1 MRECCLIDADLTIKN
16 LMCANLHNSDLTNSK
31 ILRTNFVEA
40 NLTNAKVP
48 NIDKTLAF
56 LKFAKLDGTVWG

>member
-1 MRECCLIDADLTIKN
+1 MW
-16 LMCANLHNSDLTNSK
+16 ANLQNSDLTNSK
-31 ILRTNFVEA
+31 ISRTNFVEA

-48 NIDKTLAF
+48 NIDRTSAF